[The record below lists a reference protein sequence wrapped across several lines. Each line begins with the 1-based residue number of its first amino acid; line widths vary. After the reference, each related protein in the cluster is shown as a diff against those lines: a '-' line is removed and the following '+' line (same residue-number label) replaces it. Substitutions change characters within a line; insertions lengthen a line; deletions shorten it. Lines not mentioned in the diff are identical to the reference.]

1 MMKRLHITVH
11 GIVQGVFF
19 RANTVSAAKGL
30 GLVGLVRNKRD
41 GSVEIVAEGNQ
52 DKLIELLE
60 WCKDG
65 GPVSAKVEKVE
76 HRWEEPSG
84 EFTDF
89 TAKETS

>member
-19 RANTVSAAKGL
+19 RANTVSTAKGL
-30 GLVGLVRNKRD
+30 GLVGWVRNKRD

-65 GPVSAKVEKVE
+65 PASAKVERIE
-76 HRWEEPSG
+76 HRWEEPAG
-84 EFTDF
+84 EFREF
-89 TAKETS
+89 AAKETA